1 MRLMK
6 QVVMLVSALVW
17 VSCSVAFAGSPFGTN
32 WGKWGPKD
40 QLGTLNY
47 ITPEVIAAAGKLVK
61 TGKVF
66 NLAQDLKPNTPG
78 WVGRTYRHTFDYI
91 LPSIDPKGGV
101 GAADDAIQMHLQYST
116 QWDGLPHFFFDGKMY
131 NGHDASEKILA
142 AGAQEL
148 SIHQWADR
156 IVSRGVLLDIA
167 KLKGVENLEKG
178 YIITPEDI
186 EAVLVAQK
194 VVAKSGD
201 ILLFRTGWINKL
213 REHAWPMRGREP
225 YEFGEPG
232 LGLQAAKWLK
242 DKEIAAIAVD
252 NLAVEAIPFDPE
264 GIEKVTDKGFKGFPV
279 HVELL
284 VWQGMPIGEIWDF
297 EALAKDCAADNVYEF
312 MLAAPPLRV
321 VGGIGSV
328 LSPLAIK

>member
-1 MRLMK
+1 MMK
-6 QVVMLVSALVW
+6 KAVIAVISVVLLSA
-17 VSCSVAFAGSPFGTN
+17 SVALAGAPFGTN

-40 QLGTLNY
+40 QFGTLNY
-47 ITPEVIAAAGKLVK
+47 ITPEVVAEAGKLVK
-61 TGKVF
+61 TGQVF

-91 LPSIDPKGGV
+91 LPTISPEGGV

-116 QWDGLPHFFFDGKMY
+116 QWDGLPHFYFDGKMY
-131 NGHDASEKILA
+131 NGYDAATKILA
-142 AGAQEL
+142 TGAQEL
-148 SIHQWADR
+148 SIHQWADK
-156 IVSRGVLLDIA
+156 IVSRGVLLDLA
-167 KLKGVENLEKG
+167 KLKGVANLDRG
-178 YIITPEDI
+178 YVITPADI
-186 EAVLVAQK
+186 EAALTAQNVA
-194 VVAKSGD
+194 VKSGD

-242 DKEIAAIAVD
+242 DKQVAAIAFD

-264 GIEKVTDKGFKGFPV
+264 DLKKINDKGFQGFPV

-297 EALAKDCAADNVYEF
+297 EALAKDCAADGVYEF
-312 MLAAPPLRV
+312 LLTAPPLRV